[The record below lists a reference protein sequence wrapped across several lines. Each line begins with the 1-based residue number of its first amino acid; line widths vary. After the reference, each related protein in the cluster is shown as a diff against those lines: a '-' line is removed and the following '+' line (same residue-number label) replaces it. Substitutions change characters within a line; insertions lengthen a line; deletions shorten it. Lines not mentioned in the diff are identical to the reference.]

1 MIRKLGKNFS
11 TSENFRDWFKI
22 SIVNSEHVFLL
33 GGPDVV
39 PDFVTQSWSVLS
51 CFKILKKASVS
62 EILFDKVKDL
72 Q

>member
-11 TSENFRDWFKI
+11 TSANFRDWFKI
-22 SIVNSEHVFLL
+22 SIANMFFLL

-51 CFKILKKASVS
+51 CFKI
-62 EILFDKVKDL
+62 
-72 Q
+72 